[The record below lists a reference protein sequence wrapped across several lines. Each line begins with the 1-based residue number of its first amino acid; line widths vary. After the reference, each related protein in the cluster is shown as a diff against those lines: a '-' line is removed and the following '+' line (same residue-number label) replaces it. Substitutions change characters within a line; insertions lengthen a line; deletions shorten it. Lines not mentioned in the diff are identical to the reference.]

1 MKRLVSAA
9 LCFFSFAAAAQTGA
23 GGTSIADCPME
34 VPLVMITDDPYNTP
48 SDLAE
53 KWRAAGLQTPYAQ
66 VRRQAAQTRC
76 ARIADPDPLLL
87 ALPGTP
93 LPDLIVR
100 VKPLRAELYDKTVG
114 DKIDAGIR
122 GYIESYTSWLGA
134 KSTTEGPPLLREVAL
149 GVTVMCTRERR
160 VTRELTTI
168 DDEAT
173 QPLVQNGENTAQ
185 AQNAA
190 RLERAAR
197 RLAGEIEALAR
208 NVGKLCGA
216 PPAPVAPLSQP
227 GLPSLRIDTP
237 AAPVAADPAA
247 PAAVPETLPQ

>member
-1 MKRLVSAA
+1 MKWITSTL
-9 LCFFSFAAAAQTGA
+9 LCMLSFASAAQTGSGNA
-23 GGTSIADCPME
+23 AATDCPAE
-34 VPLVMITDDPYNTP
+34 TPLVMITDDPYNTP

-53 KWRAAGLQTPYAQ
+53 KWRAAGLQMPYVQ
-66 VRRQAAQTRC
+66 VRRQAMQTRC
-76 ARIADPDPLLL
+76 ARIADPDPMLL

-100 VKPLRAELYDKTVG
+100 VKPLRAELYDKTIG

-160 VTRELTTI
+160 VTREFTTI

-173 QPLVQNGENTAQ
+173 QPLVQNGENTAP
-185 AQNAA
+185 AQNTA

-197 RLAGEIEALAR
+197 RLVGEIEELAR
-208 NVGKLCGA
+208 NVGSLCGA
-216 PPAPVAPLSQP
+216 RAAPALQP
-227 GLPSLRIDTP
+227 SLPSLRIDAP
-237 AAPVAADPAA
+237 AAPVVSDPAA
-247 PAAVPETLPQ
+247 APASSTEVRSQ